1 MRQTRHPVP
10 SCDKRDPTPCTNT
23 RCRYSLARQ
32 DAPDSHTGAPGCA
45 LDVAKAAPEGLP
57 LEEVGKL
64 LGVTRERVRQI
75 EERALEKMRRAARK
89 LKLAA

>member
-1 MRQTRHPVP
+1 M
-10 SCDKRDPTPCTNT
+10 
-23 RCRYSLARQ
+23 
-32 DAPDSHTGAPGCA
+32 SHAGAVPGCA
-45 LDVAKAAPEGLP
+45 LDIAKSSPEGLP